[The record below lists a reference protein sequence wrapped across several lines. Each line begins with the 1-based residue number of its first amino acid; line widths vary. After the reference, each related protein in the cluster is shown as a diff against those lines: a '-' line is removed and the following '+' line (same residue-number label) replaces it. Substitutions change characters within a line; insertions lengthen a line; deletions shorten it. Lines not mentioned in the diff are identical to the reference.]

1 VVVLAGPVA
10 NTDDVAQEVVQDAVE
25 MTATRF
31 QRDPA
36 DVE

>member
-1 VVVLAGPVA
+1 VLVGPVA
-10 NTDDVAQEVVQDAVE
+10 NAEDIAREVVQDAVE
-25 MTATRF
+25 MTVARF

>member
-1 VVVLAGPVA
+1 VVVLAGLVA
-10 NTDDVAQEVVQDAVE
+10 NTEDVTREVVQDAVE
-25 MTATRF
+25 TTVARF